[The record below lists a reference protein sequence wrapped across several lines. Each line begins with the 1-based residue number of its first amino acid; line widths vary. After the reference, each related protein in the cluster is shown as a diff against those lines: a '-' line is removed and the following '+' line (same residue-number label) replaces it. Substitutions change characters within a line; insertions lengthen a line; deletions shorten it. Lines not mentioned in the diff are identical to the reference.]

1 LTDCFSPELGS
12 AQNQTA
18 HDPEAQHLNIV
29 RSKNRTPEFVL
40 HRLARCKNHLK
51 RLDEWIRRKLRCIRL
66 KQCKRVKTIADFLIS
81 LGVKEFGAWMLALSG
96 KGWWRMALAWSS
108 HQAMNLEWFE
118 QQGLVSLSQRY
129 EVFQLKRNR
138 RGTEQVCLVV

>member
-1 LTDCFSPELGS
+1 MILKRNIPISFETRIER
-12 AQNQTA
+12 
-18 HDPEAQHLNIV
+18 LNSYCIGWL
-29 RSKNRTPEFVL
+29 SYY
-40 HRLARCKNHLK
+40 RLARCKAHLK

-66 KQCKRVKTIADFLIS
+66 KQCKRAKTIADFLIS

-96 KGWWRMALAWSS
+96 KGWWRKALARSS

-138 RGTEQVCLVV
+138 RGT